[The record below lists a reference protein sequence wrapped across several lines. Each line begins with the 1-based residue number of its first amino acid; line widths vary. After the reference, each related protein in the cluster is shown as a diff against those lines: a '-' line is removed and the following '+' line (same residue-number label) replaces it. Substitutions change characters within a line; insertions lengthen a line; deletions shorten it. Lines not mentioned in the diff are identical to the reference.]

1 METKNKMKLIKDM
14 YLNINDENYDNIAE
28 LSLEIC
34 NDFVENDYLTQEYQP
49 TNKMTYDIYD
59 GYALNC
65 INNVRYDYNE
75 MNEEMNDF
83 SYINLAILLAN
94 VYIH

>member
-1 METKNKMKLIKDM
+1 MQTKNKMKLIKDM
-14 YLNINDENYDNIAE
+14 YLNINDENYDNIAD
-28 LSLEIC
+28 LSLQIC
-34 NDFVENDYLTQEYQP
+34 NDFIDNRYLTQEYLP
-49 TNKMTYDIYD
+49 TNKMACDIYD

-83 SYINLAILLAN
+83 SYINLAVLLAN
-94 VYIH
+94 VFIY